1 MQKIAIIPS
10 KTENIPKHLSEYFE
24 DAGWK
29 VAVMAGCNSI
39 FEAYT
44 KALTEHSIKSDDTV
58 VLCHDDISVLTNK
71 STFNEI
77 IEKKLKEPKVGFIG
91 VAGARILKENCVWWD
106 GVGQYTSG
114 HLAGM
119 IYHGKDYHEMQET
132 YYGPNG
138 NVVALDGVFLACKGS
153 TLHTIK
159 TEKPSYFT
167 GNWDF
172 YDIYYTLQAHF
183 KGLLNHTVPIQ
194 ILHSSIGNTS
204 GKDSWHYNR
213 EALIKKL
220 GDKLPVFIKG

>member
-77 IEKKLKEPKVGFIG
+77 IEKKLKEYKNKITIIIISH
-91 VAGARILKENCVWWD
+91 RDSILPYCDEI
-106 GVGQYTSG
+106 
-114 HLAGM
+114 L
-119 IYHGKDYHEMQET
+119 E
-132 YYGPNG
+132 
-138 NVVALDGVFLACKGS
+138 
-153 TLHTIK
+153 
-159 TEKPSYFT
+159 
-167 GNWDF
+167 
-172 YDIYYTLQAHF
+172 
-183 KGLLNHTVPIQ
+183 LNN
-194 ILHSSIGNTS
+194 L
-204 GKDSWHYNR
+204 
-213 EALIKKL
+213 
-220 GDKLPVFIKG
+220 